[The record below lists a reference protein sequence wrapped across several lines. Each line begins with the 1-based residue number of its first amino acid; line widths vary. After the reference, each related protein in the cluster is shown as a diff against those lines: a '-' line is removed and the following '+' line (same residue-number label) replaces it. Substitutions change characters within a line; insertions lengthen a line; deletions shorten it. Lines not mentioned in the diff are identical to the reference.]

1 MQINERVSDEYREHG
16 ELVIVLRTKDTIA
29 VAMTTLYTYLQICT
43 FMYFLKFLQPKS
55 GTEGIYSSKK
65 DVSVTKTEWFGNLM
79 KYVLSEIN
87 VTLVT
92 KIDRN
97 EQYKAEIRGHEPMS
111 ARQAH
116 QLVLTDVSRYTTN
129 TKGDLNRRLIKET
142 VAIPIHLT
150 CLTTCP
156 SDSLQTC
163 NR

>member
-1 MQINERVSDEYREHG
+1 
-16 ELVIVLRTKDTIA
+16 
-29 VAMTTLYTYLQICT
+29 
-43 FMYFLKFLQPKS
+43 
-55 GTEGIYSSKK
+55 
-65 DVSVTKTEWFGNLM
+65 M

-87 VTLVT
+87 VTMVT

-97 EQYKAEIRGHEPMS
+97 EQYKAEIRGHELMS

-129 TKGDLNRRLIKET
+129 TGRPQQEADQRNCL
-142 VAIPIHLT
+142 IPIHLT
-150 CLTTCP
+150 CLTTCR